1 MKLFLLFQQPEDVVD
16 SSVYP
21 EVKSKSCSVY
31 KNRDKPLSLSQPMSN
46 RPKSHNKKVFYYQ
59 KTLFNQALYKNMT
72 LPAPTVGPHEIYI
85 SLPPIPHSSRDVL
98 PTTYP
103 SPSSHVHTSP
113 QLTNPP
119 PSRPYRLPQPA
130 TKTQTPRPPWHH
142 RNTLACAGRRT
153 TRCDRMPWT

>member
-1 MKLFLLFQQPEDVVD
+1 
-16 SSVYP
+16 
-21 EVKSKSCSVY
+21 
-31 KNRDKPLSLSQPMSN
+31 
-46 RPKSHNKKVFYYQ
+46 
-59 KTLFNQALYKNMT
+59 MT

-119 PSRPYRLPQPA
+119 PVGPTAFPNQPQRPRLPA
-130 TKTQTPRPPWHH
+130 RPGITGTH
-142 RNTLACAGRRT
+142 
-153 TRCDRMPWT
+153 